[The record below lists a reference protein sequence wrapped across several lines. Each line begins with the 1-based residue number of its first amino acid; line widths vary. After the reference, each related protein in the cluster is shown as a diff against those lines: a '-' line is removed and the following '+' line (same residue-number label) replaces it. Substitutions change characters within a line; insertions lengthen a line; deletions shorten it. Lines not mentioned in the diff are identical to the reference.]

1 MRVLHVSACYPPTW
15 AFGGIPRAVHALA
28 QAQRSAGI
36 DARVWTTDA
45 LDAAQRAPADR
56 LLDGVPVTR
65 ARNASV
71 SLAWEHQ
78 LYLPL
83 GAMPSLEGID
93 VVHLH
98 GHRHLLN
105 ARAFRAARRANLP
118 VVLTAHG
125 TVPRI
130 ERKQTL
136 KRAWDVLVDGHVPR
150 EADAVIALSRAE
162 ARQLVAEGISGARI
176 RRIPNAVT
184 MDAPAP
190 SAADARARLGLP
202 DGPLVAYLGQ
212 ITPRKGVDRLVA
224 AFGDGSLAPATL
236 VIAGPARGMAVP
248 AGVRHLGVL
257 AGEARLDLLA
267 AADVLVY
274 PSTHEVFG
282 LVPLEG
288 LLCGAPVIV
297 GDDCGCGEIVAEA
310 GAGLL
315 IDGSVASLRAAIRTL
330 LQDRARAAEM
340 VANGQRFIGEHLSPE
355 KVAASHRALYEA
367 LTSRRSRA

>member
-15 AFGGIPRAVHALA
+15 AFGGIPRAVHALT
-28 QAQRSAGI
+28 QAQRSAGM

-45 LDAAQRAPADR
+45 QDATRRAPHDA

-65 ARNASV
+65 ATNASV

-83 GAMPSLEGID
+83 GAMPSLDGVD

-130 ERKQTL
+130 ERKRTL
-136 KRAWDVLVDGHVPR
+136 KRAWDTLVDGHVPH

-257 AGEARLDLLA
+257 EGDARLALLA

-315 IDGSVASLRAAIRTL
+315 IDGSVASLRASIRTL
-330 LQDRARAAEM
+330 LQDRTRAAEL
-340 VANGQRFIGEHLSPE
+340 VASGQRYIAEHLAPA
-355 KVAASHRALYEA
+355 KVAAAHGALY
-367 LTSRRSRA
+367 TSLIARRGRA